1 MKKGLLDFRK
11 DFSNAKYIPFSYH
24 LTDSI
29 VSLKDQEFIA
39 VIKVSGKSH
48 QTTDERDIYR
58 WIENLNTISRT
69 FASENIEFYSHII
82 RRDMAAYPEGEYEG
96 YFARELNEKY
106 RADYLDLSKGSLK
119 VNELYFTIV
128 YNPFGRGALSSVR
141 RKAISSYDAVK
152 DIQLD
157 SIKELDAA
165 VDKMLM
171 ALSDYDCQLLTT
183 YTEKNEKSGR
193 EVCFSAPMEVM
204 AYILNGRT
212 IRVPL
217 TNLRFASTIC
227 HAKLKFSKRGEVGV
241 RTYLNESEYV
251 GMVEIYD
258 YDKKTFPGQIDYL
271 LESEFSFVMTNS
283 FSCISNRAADGFL
296 KNHIKFMKETGD
308 ASKTQIEMMEQ
319 ARDDLK
325 SGLFTMGMHH
335 CTVQV
340 WSENLKKLNACLDS
354 ITNDLSQHGLV
365 MKQLTK
371 ALEPGFYAQLPGNA
385 RLRPRPKPVTSYNFW
400 CFSSFHNFRTGKISG
415 NPWGSAITAFK
426 TDSKTPFYLNFHDS
440 PVNRDS
446 YGSRPT
452 GHAGIF
458 GKTGAGKTLL
468 LAFILAMMQK
478 YKTKG
483 IIFDKDRG
491 LENAVRAMGGVYNPV
506 LWGEKTG
513 WNPFQMEPT
522 LENITFLKEWV
533 ADLCASGTNY
543 MLKESDKRIISEA
556 VDTVM
561 KVAEKSKRGLST
573 LEQMLPHGDEEKV
586 TVRKLL
592 YPWIHGDYAWVFN
605 NATDNLQLNEGY
617 FGFDTTSFCDK
628 EQVRIPILRYL
639 THRGDEMIDGKP
651 FVYVFEECWYFCK
664 DPFFIKLIQDK
675 LKTIRKDNGIVVFST
690 QEPNDVLGSEIGKTF
705 GASLATVLALRN
717 DNANAEDY
725 RKLNFTDLEI
735 STIRNMAETD
745 RRLIIKQG
753 RVSSIARFD
762 LGNYKDE
769 MNILSGSSDKADIL
783 LECINEAGPEIEDW
797 LPFYYERM
805 RKELRA

>member
-11 DFSNAKYIPFSYH
+11 DYSSAKNIPFSYH

-29 VSLKDQEFIA
+29 VSLKDKEFIA
-39 VIKVSGKSH
+39 VIKVSGRPH
-48 QTTDERDIYR
+48 QTTDEKDIYR
-58 WIENLNTISRT
+58 WIENLNTVSRT
-69 FASENIEFYSHII
+69 FSSENVEFYSHII
-82 RRDMAAYPEGEYEG
+82 RRDVSGYPEGEYEG
-96 YFARELNEKY
+96 YFARNLNEKY
-106 RADYLDLSKGSLK
+106 RSEFLDKSNGSLK

-128 YNPFGRGALSSVR
+128 YNPFGRGPLSSVR
-141 RKAISSYDAVK
+141 RKAITSYEAVK

-157 SIKELDAA
+157 SIKELEATA
-165 VDKMLM
+165 EKMLM
-171 ALSDYDCQLLTT
+171 ALGDYDCELLTT
-183 YTEKNEKSGR
+183 YCEKTDKTGR
-193 EVCFSAPMEVM
+193 EVWFSAPMEVM
-204 AYILNGRT
+204 AYILNGT
-212 IRVPL
+212 YIRIPL
-217 TNLRFASTIC
+217 TNMRFASTIC
-227 HAKLKFSKRGEVGV
+227 QVKLKFSKRGEVGV

-258 YDKKTFPGQIDYL
+258 YDRKTFPGQIDYL

-283 FSCISNRAADGFL
+283 FSCISNRASDGFL

-308 ASKTQIEMMEQ
+308 ASKTQIDMLEQ

-340 WSENLKKLNACLDS
+340 WSKDLKKLNANLDS

-371 ALEPGFYAQLPGNA
+371 GLEAGFYAQLPGNA

-426 TDSKTPFYLNFHDS
+426 TDSKTPFYLSFHDS

-446 YGSRPT
+446 FGTRPT

-458 GKTGAGKTLL
+458 GKTGAGKTAV

-478 YKTKG
+478 YNTKG

-506 LWGEKTG
+506 LWGERTG

-522 LENITFLKEWV
+522 LKNVTFLKEWV
-533 ADLCASGTNY
+533 AELCVSGSHYTLN
-543 MLKESDKRIISEA
+543 ESDTRIISEA
-556 VDTVM
+556 VDAVM
-561 KVAEKSKRGLST
+561 KVAKKANRGLAT
-573 LEQMLPHGDEEKV
+573 LEQMLPHGDEDTV

-605 NATDNLQLNEGY
+605 NPNDNLQLHEGY
-617 FGFDTTSFCDK
+617 FGFDTTSFCAK

-651 FVYVFEECWYFCK
+651 FVYVFEECWYFCQ

-675 LKTIRKDNGIVVFST
+675 LKTIRKENGIVVFST
-690 QEPNDVLGSEIGKTF
+690 QEPNDVLGSPIGKTF
-705 GASLATVLALRN
+705 AASLATVLALRN
-717 DNANAEDY
+717 DGANEEDY

-735 STIRNMAETD
+735 STIKNMAETD

-762 LGNYKDE
+762 LGNFKDE

-783 LECINEAGPEIEDW
+783 LSCIDEVGEEITDW
-797 LPFYYERM
+797 LPVYYERM
-805 RKELRA
+805 RKEL